1 MSTTTKYKD
10 NLFIQIHLYQ
20 FLLYLPAIEV
30 EIFTIISLNLLH
42 FSVCGEKIIF
52 KIFFNSK
59 LNSVVSTRSESG
71 RYLKTNEI
79 EKEFLLNTI
88 NTSK

>member
-20 FLLYLPAIEV
+20 YFLYLPAIEV
-30 EIFTIISLNLLH
+30 EILTIISLNLLH
-42 FSVCGEKIIF
+42 FFVCGEKIIF
-52 KIFFNSK
+52 KMFFTSK

-71 RYLKTNEI
+71 RYLKRNTI
-79 EKEFLLNTI
+79 EKSFLLNSI